1 MMRRKRT
8 QSLRDRA
15 LGWLA
20 ALLLAAGAVVLLYP
34 ALSNRYY
41 QRQCAQAAETFAQG
55 QSEAENAALWQAAE
69 AYNMALAEKAEQFA
83 LTAEEREQIAACLN
97 PLGTGMMGSI
107 EIPKID
113 VNLPI
118 YQGTEEQQLQSGCGW
133 WPGTSLPTG
142 GSGTHCVITAHTGLT
157 KAKLF
162 TDLDR
167 LETGDRFTLHILDR
181 DMNYEVDQILV
192 TEPEE
197 LAPLRIVPGED
208 LVSLYTCTPYGV
220 NSHRLLVRGHRVE
233 AEEADTERS
242 FAWWSIPVAAV
253 FPILWL
259 LRRIKRQK

>member
-8 QSLRDRA
+8 RSLRDRA

-34 ALSNRYY
+34 ALSNLYY
-41 QRQCAQAAETFAQG
+41 QRQYAQAAETFAQG

-197 LAPLRIVPGED
+197 LAPLRIVPRED
-208 LVSLYTCTPYGV
+208 LVTLYTCTPYGV

>member
-1 MMRRKRT
+1 
-8 QSLRDRA
+8 
-15 LGWLA
+15 
-20 ALLLAAGAVVLLYP
+20 
-34 ALSNRYY
+34 
-41 QRQCAQAAETFAQG
+41 
-55 QSEAENAALWQAAE
+55 
-69 AYNMALAEKAEQFA
+69 MALAEKAEQFA

-97 PLGTGMMGSI
+97 PLETGMMGSI

-118 YQGTEEQQLQSGCGW
+118 YQGH
-133 WPGTSLPTG
+133 G
-142 GSGTHCVITAHTGLT
+142 GAAAPIRLWLVAGDLAAYWRFRDPLRHHGSHWTDESKAHL
-157 KAKLF
+157 L
-162 TDLDR
+162 DLDR

-233 AEEADTERS
+233 AEEADTERF

>member
-1 MMRRKRT
+1 
-8 QSLRDRA
+8 
-15 LGWLA
+15 
-20 ALLLAAGAVVLLYP
+20 
-34 ALSNRYY
+34 
-41 QRQCAQAAETFAQG
+41 
-55 QSEAENAALWQAAE
+55 
-69 AYNMALAEKAEQFA
+69 
-83 LTAEEREQIAACLN
+83 
-97 PLGTGMMGSI
+97 MMGSI

>member
-1 MMRRKRT
+1 M
-8 QSLRDRA
+8 
-15 LGWLA
+15 
-20 ALLLAAGAVVLLYP
+20 
-34 ALSNRYY
+34 
-41 QRQCAQAAETFAQG
+41 
-55 QSEAENAALWQAAE
+55 
-69 AYNMALAEKAEQFA
+69 
-83 LTAEEREQIAACLN
+83 
-97 PLGTGMMGSI
+97 
-107 EIPKID
+107 
-113 VNLPI
+113 NLPI

-242 FAWWSIPVAAV
+242 FAWWSVPVTAV

>member
-1 MMRRKRT
+1 MRRKRT
-8 QSLRDRA
+8 RSLRDRA

-34 ALSNRYY
+34 ALSNLYY

-167 LETGDRFTLHILDR
+167 L
-181 DMNYEVDQILV
+181 
-192 TEPEE
+192 
-197 LAPLRIVPGED
+197 
-208 LVSLYTCTPYGV
+208 
-220 NSHRLLVRGHRVE
+220 
-233 AEEADTERS
+233 
-242 FAWWSIPVAAV
+242 
-253 FPILWL
+253 
-259 LRRIKRQK
+259 

>member
-1 MMRRKRT
+1 MMRRKRPR
-8 QSLRDRA
+8 SLRDRA

-20 ALLLAAGAVVLLYP
+20 ALLLATGAVVLLYP

>member
-1 MMRRKRT
+1 MRRKRT
-8 QSLRDRA
+8 RSLRDRA

-34 ALSNRYY
+34 ALSNLYY
-41 QRQCAQAAETFAQG
+41 QRQYAQAAETFAQG

-181 DMNYEVDQILV
+181 DMNYEV
-192 TEPEE
+192 
-197 LAPLRIVPGED
+197 RIVPGED

>member
-1 MMRRKRT
+1 
-8 QSLRDRA
+8 
-15 LGWLA
+15 
-20 ALLLAAGAVVLLYP
+20 
-34 ALSNRYY
+34 
-41 QRQCAQAAETFAQG
+41 
-55 QSEAENAALWQAAE
+55 
-69 AYNMALAEKAEQFA
+69 
-83 LTAEEREQIAACLN
+83 
-97 PLGTGMMGSI
+97 MMGSI

-233 AEEADTERS
+233 AEEVDTERS

>member
-1 MMRRKRT
+1 M
-8 QSLRDRA
+8 
-15 LGWLA
+15 
-20 ALLLAAGAVVLLYP
+20 VLLYP

-133 WPGTSLPTG
+133 WPGPRCLPAVP
-142 GSGTHCVITAHTGLT
+142 GTHCVTRLT
-157 KAKLF
+157 P
-162 TDLDR
+162 D
-167 LETGDRFTLHILDR
+167 
-181 DMNYEVDQILV
+181 
-192 TEPEE
+192 
-197 LAPLRIVPGED
+197 
-208 LVSLYTCTPYGV
+208 
-220 NSHRLLVRGHRVE
+220 
-233 AEEADTERS
+233 
-242 FAWWSIPVAAV
+242 
-253 FPILWL
+253 
-259 LRRIKRQK
+259 